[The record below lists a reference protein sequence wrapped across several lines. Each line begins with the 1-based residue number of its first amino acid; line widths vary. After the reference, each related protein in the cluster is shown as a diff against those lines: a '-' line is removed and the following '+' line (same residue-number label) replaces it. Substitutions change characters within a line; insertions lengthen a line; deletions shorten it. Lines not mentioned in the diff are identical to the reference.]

1 MKCLCFCLCP
11 DVGQRPSRKS
21 RLFFQRIIPLGSR
34 GTLRAACRAFPVPTY
49 FTPQDQLWAPNAS
62 FFSVILHTPHDFT
75 NQAADFVLQLQDES
89 AFAQNVLTSNFGFG
103 LTFVYL
109 LKVLSVPYSPMP
121 GRDWLSPWPGQ
132 PFGSACVSLMTGKCT
147 CGRGRGK
154 LLG

>member
-1 MKCLCFCLCP
+1 MIF
-11 DVGQRPSRKS
+11 
-21 RLFFQRIIPLGSR
+21 
-34 GTLRAACRAFPVPTY
+34 
-49 FTPQDQLWAPNAS
+49 
-62 FFSVILHTPHDFT
+62 HTPHDFT

-89 AFAQNVLTSNFGFG
+89 ALAQNVLTSNFGFG

-147 CGRGRGK
+147 CGRGLGK